1 MGLIPILVL
10 LVIPMTGIEA
20 QQPAWLPAEGEAF
33 LVEQLVGRLSEIEG
47 KGPESTRSDRARGSV
62 AALRVR
68 IDHSGPATLIARA
81 PAFAD
86 LKMPATPSEHLNAMA
101 RYTMCSLV
109 LALQLQTSKSLN
121 DRLAAVLGLTATT
134 MVILRIREP
143 YLAGGGTD
151 AAMEK
156 FLSANPALEAEVER
170 IQDSPALLTHA
181 QSECAPVLEALIK

>member
-1 MGLIPILVL
+1 MSADG
-10 LVIPMTGIEA
+10 MA
-20 QQPAWLPAEGEAF
+20 ARQPTWLPPEAEAF
-33 LVEQLVGRLSEIEG
+33 VVEQLVGRLSEIEG
-47 KGPESTRSDRARGSV
+47 KETAPTRNDRARGSV

-68 IDHSGPATLIARA
+68 IDQSGPAALIARA
-81 PAFAD
+81 PALGD
-86 LKMPATPSEHLNAMA
+86 LKMPAIPSEHLNAMA

-109 LALQLQTSKSLN
+109 LALQLQSSTSLN

-134 MVILRIREP
+134 MVVLRLREP

-170 IQDSPALLTHA
+170 IQDSAALLTHA
-181 QSECAPVLEALIK
+181 RSQCAPVLEALIK